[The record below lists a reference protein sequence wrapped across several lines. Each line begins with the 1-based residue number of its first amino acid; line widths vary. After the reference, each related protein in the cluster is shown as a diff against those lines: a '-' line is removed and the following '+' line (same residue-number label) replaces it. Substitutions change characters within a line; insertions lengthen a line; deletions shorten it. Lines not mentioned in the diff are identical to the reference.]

1 MPRVGSSNIN
11 VPINFIDNA
20 FSFFLLDIILE
31 ENVIT
36 IQLPARDGS
45 LFYIPTSNHFNNFPT
60 N

>member
-11 VPINFIDNA
+11 VPINFVDTA

-31 ENVIT
+31 KNDVT
-36 IQLPARDGS
+36 IQLPARGGS
-45 LFYIPTSNHFNNFPT
+45 LFYISTSNHFNNFPT